1 MKKVSLISAI
11 ASVAAAAAVLWS
23 MPAAADVD
31 RVEHNSFT
39 FFGIDKDVN
48 SNTSTSTTPTTGVP
62 EPGTVVLFALG
73 LGTLGFVT
81 LRRKRV
87 RA

>member
-1 MKKVSLISAI
+1 MKKVSLITI
-11 ASVAAAAAVLWS
+11 ASAAAAAAVLWS

-31 RVEHNSFT
+31 RVPHDMKP
-39 FFGIDKDVN
+39 FFGQDALYN
-48 SNTSTSTTPTTGVP
+48 SNTGSDPSPTTGVP
-62 EPGTVVLFALG
+62 EPGMLVLLALG
-73 LGTLGFVT
+73 LGSLGFVT